1 MTTIDT
7 TEIKYDR
14 ITKDFAI
21 YVDGKIIGYG
31 RNYSEAEQKR
41 TAYLAE
47 QVSEVSPTARMAAIW
62 GQDAT
67 TQPGGAGS
75 VTERMARIWSE

>member
-7 TEIKYDR
+7 TEIRYDR

-21 YVDGKIIGYG
+21 LVDGRVIGYAP
-31 RNYSEAEQKR
+31 NYRAAEQVR

-47 QVSEVSPTARMAAIW
+47 QHE
-62 GQDAT
+62 
-67 TQPGGAGS
+67 
-75 VTERMARIWSE
+75 EE